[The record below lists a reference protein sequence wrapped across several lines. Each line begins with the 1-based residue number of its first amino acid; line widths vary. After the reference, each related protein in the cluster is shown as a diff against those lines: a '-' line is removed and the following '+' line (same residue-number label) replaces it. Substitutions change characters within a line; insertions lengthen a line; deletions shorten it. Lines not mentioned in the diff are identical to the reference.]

1 MEAAETPIVVGDLVL
16 PKLTIRNVMALAAK
30 YQAKEAKRIRDEAAA
45 LKVSPEATV
54 RLVNVSIPTD
64 YGQAH
69 VWDYATTFE
78 GSYAICVASL
88 VQAGTKKE
96 DAETAL
102 DKLTAS
108 VLQDAA
114 LEVVEHPNSPRRIA
128 QRQAEA
134 KTENP
139 QSAA

>member
-1 MEAAETPIVVGDLVL
+1 MEATETPIVIGELTL

-30 YQAKEAKRIRDEAAA
+30 YQAKEVKRIRDEAAMQ
-45 LKVSPEATV
+45 KVSPEATV

-69 VWDYATTFE
+69 VWDWALTFE
-78 GSYAICVASL
+78 GSYEICLAAASQGGAL
-88 VQAGTKKE
+88 VV
-96 DAETAL
+96 DAKTAL

-108 VLQDAA
+108 TLIDAA
-114 LEVVEHPNSPRRIA
+114 MEVVEHPNSPSRIA
-128 QRQAEA
+128 RRQAEA
-134 KTENP
+134 QTANP